1 MKGIVF
7 TEFLEMVENE
17 FSYEVADKIIEENS
31 LTSNGAYTSVGN
43 YDNKELLMLVS
54 SLSKHIN
61 KPVDELV
68 HAYGKYL
75 LKRFFVLFPHFFDSV
90 ESTFEFLDTID
101 QHVHIE
107 VKKLYNDAEL
117 PSFETKRISQSEMQM
132 FYRSGNPFACLAEGL
147 IKGACEHF
155 NEVIT
160 VKSEIEDNYQSA
172 TFTLTKEA

>member
-54 SLSKHIN
+54 SLSNHIN

-75 LKRFFVLFPHFFDSV
+75 LKRFLFYFHTFLIVSKVLLNSLIPLTNTYILRLKS
-90 ESTFEFLDTID
+90 STTTL
-101 QHVHIE
+101 
-107 VKKLYNDAEL
+107 
-117 PSFETKRISQSEMQM
+117 
-132 FYRSGNPFACLAEGL
+132 
-147 IKGACEHF
+147 
-155 NEVIT
+155 
-160 VKSEIEDNYQSA
+160 NYQA
-172 TFTLTKEA
+172 LKLNELARTKCKCFIALVTHLHV

>member
-1 MKGIVF
+1 MKGIF

-31 LTSNGAYTSVGN
+31 LASNSAYTSVGN

-54 SLSKHIN
+54 SLSNHIN

-90 ESTFEFLDTID
+90 KVLLNSLIPVTSTCILRLKAL
-101 QHVHIE
+101 Q
-107 VKKLYNDAEL
+107 
-117 PSFETKRISQSEMQM
+117 R
-132 FYRSGNPFACLAEGL
+132 R
-147 IKGACEHF
+147 
-155 NEVIT
+155 
-160 VKSEIEDNYQSA
+160 
-172 TFTLTKEA
+172 

>member
-17 FSYEVADKIIEENS
+17 FSFEVADKIIEENS
-31 LTSNGAYTSVGN
+31 LPSNGAYTSVGN

-54 SLSKHIN
+54 SLSRHIN
-61 KPVDELV
+61 KPVNELV

-75 LKRFFVLFPHFFDSV
+75 LKRFFVLFPHFFNNV
-90 ESTFEFLDTID
+90 ESTFDFLDTID
-101 QHVHIE
+101 RHVHIE
-107 VKKLYNDAEL
+107 VKKLYHDAEL
-117 PSFETKRISQSEMQM
+117 PSFETKRISKNEMKM

-147 IKGACEHF
+147 IEGACEHF

-160 VKSEIEDNYQSA
+160 VKSEIDENFQSA
-172 TFTLTKEA
+172 IFTLTKEA